1 MARLLVLMACAGPVA
16 GFHEHIVHHVGG
28 LFGGGGSY
36 EEGHVPE
43 PRYLYDE
50 LGNVI
55 PFDPKDQHGKDCYDE
70 CESAG
75 PCNFCGPSGA
85 CCQDGHEGLGC
96 KAEGNPCGAEA
107 FCCTAD
113 TNLDNLGVP
122 IPEYICVNG
131 TVNGETGVNA
141 TNCNATVLDALKQNY
156 LVVIGLILL
165 IVLLLAFAMSAAGG
179 PKGGATQMA

>member
-1 MARLLVLMACAGPVA
+1 
-16 GFHEHIVHHVGG
+16 
-28 LFGGGGSY
+28 LFPAAPLRRGGGPAPTPGSICV
-36 EEGHVPE
+36 G
-43 PRYLYDE
+43 LCA
-50 LGNVI
+50 
-55 PFDPKDQHGKDCYDE
+55 GKDCYDE

-141 TNCNATVLDALKQNY
+141 TNCNATVLC
-156 LVVIGLILL
+156 
-165 IVLLLAFAMSAAGG
+165 AFTRNNPWTRSPG
-179 PKGGATQMA
+179 PKRASHAPSHKC